1 MVDWPVQAERTHKE
15 LLTRFS
21 CADPATEKY
30 EPHRGKWHP
39 RPWQL
44 EVQKQIRTLGLPRPD
59 YERMLL
65 SFHEDGEVGAVFLG
79 RKSGDRPPMFIVNLL
94 AVRADLH
101 RLGVGESMLFCGLVE
116 LLEWRDESQL
126 AIDEVYAFIHSCNT
140 PSQALFAKFGFRNTG
155 QHDGSDYDVWRV
167 RLDDLVFPSSPL
179 DDV

>member
-79 RKSGDRPPMFIVNLL
+79 RKSRDRPPMFIVNLL

-101 RLGVGESMLFCGLVE
+101 RLGVRACCSVDWLSSWNGEMKVNSQSTRYTLSSIPVTLLVKRCSRSSGSGIRASMMGPHMTSGE
-116 LLEWRDESQL
+116 
-126 AIDEVYAFIHSCNT
+126 
-140 PSQALFAKFGFRNTG
+140 FGWTTWF
-155 QHDGSDYDVWRV
+155 
-167 RLDDLVFPSSPL
+167 SP
-179 DDV
+179 